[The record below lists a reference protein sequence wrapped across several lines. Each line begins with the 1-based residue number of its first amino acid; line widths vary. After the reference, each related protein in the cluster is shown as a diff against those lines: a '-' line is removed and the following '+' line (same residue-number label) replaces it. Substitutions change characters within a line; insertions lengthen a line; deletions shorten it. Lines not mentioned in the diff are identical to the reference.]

1 MVKFLLKTESIK
13 TKKFNLFLSYA
24 TIEPLKA
31 GKIRLKPLLEMYFY
45 FIKVNNF
52 AIITLYEQ

>member
-13 TKKFNLFLSYA
+13 TKKFNHFLSYA
-24 TIEPLKA
+24 TIEPLKV
-31 GKIRLKPLLEMYFY
+31 GKIRLKPLLAMYFY

-52 AIITLYEQ
+52 VIITLYEQ